1 MAVTTIRSRR
11 LDWGK
16 FLVFGNLVEYVH
28 LFGASLNSVKLK
40 RGIQCLEINILRE
53 LIVKGVRE
61 TRSS

>member
-1 MAVTTIRSRR
+1 MAVTTIKSRR

-28 LFGASLNSVKLK
+28 LFGGSLNSVKLK
-40 RGIQCLEINILRE
+40 RGIQCLEINILRG

>member
-28 LFGASLNSVKLK
+28 LFGASLNSMKLK
-40 RGIQCLEINILRE
+40 RGIQCLEINILRG

>member
-1 MAVTTIRSRR
+1 MAVTTIKSRR

-28 LFGASLNSVKLK
+28 LLGGSLNSVKLK
-40 RGIQCLEINILRE
+40 RGIQCLEINILRG